1 MVIGGPLAL
10 RMEFSFKAG
19 TPEVHLAAVV
29 RVRTKQ
35 EAGKKR
41 VSW

>member
-1 MVIGGPLAL
+1 MM
-10 RMEFSFKAG
+10 MEFSFKAG

-35 EAGKKR
+35 EAGKER